1 MKLAEYKKIAV
12 AVKSLPPT
20 QEGFKTLRQMF
31 RSYPTSTLQSIF
43 SLEYQKRMKK
53 TYAKHHAPE
62 VTERYYQRYKDGV
75 VHTPDD
81 PVLLQ
86 LALDVDLA
94 PSLMARLILERFMTA
109 TNGKP
114 PSKTLLSSM
123 LNDTSQVADRVLSA
137 QVFQCTLHDC
147 CYGPF
152 VDSVKHSIGHEY
164 EVILQDRLKER
175 NLAFLD
181 EEELRK
187 KGYDKTPDVLL
198 EIPIAVDDQVIHWI
212 ESKASFGDETSHKTY
227 LQDQFWSYWNRFGP
241 GLVIYW
247 FGFVEELDCNRA
259 RGILLRSSFP
269 EEIVTMQFD
278 VPPE

>member
-20 QEGFKTLRQMF
+20 HEGFKTLRHMF

-62 VTERYYQRYKDGV
+62 VTEHYYQRYKDGV
-75 VHTPDD
+75 AHAPDD

-94 PSLMARLILERFMTA
+94 PSLMARLILERFMIT

-147 CYGPF
+147 CYGPL

-164 EVILQDRLKER
+164 EVILQDKLKER
-175 NLAFLD
+175 NLTFLD

-269 EEIVTMQFD
+269 EEIVTMKFD
-278 VPPE
+278 VTPE